1 MYVCGQVCARNGTP
15 LCSVPN
21 MYMYTMHTYVT
32 LPSDAGQSGMP
43 HITRNASYNMV

>member
-1 MYVCGQVCARNGTP
+1 MYVCGQVCAINGTP

-21 MYMYTMHTYVT
+21 MYMYMHTYVT

-43 HITRNASYNMV
+43 HITRNASYNMA